1 LHAIIAELFS
11 LLTSEFRDYLDNTLP
26 RISSDWW
33 KDHVLSQLS
42 FQQIKIVEQHS
53 ITELSQLDLA
63 ALLRILDRNWF
74 EISRVEALPPGTRNY
89 VKELQ
94 TIRNKWAHAGSEK
107 VSNDDLFRDLD
118 TMQRL
123 ATAINMDKGV
133 IDKILREKQ
142 KLNAHQPD
150 KSSEQQVFNI
160 ENIQDKHTEFQPGN
174 IVCLRSDPAIEGAI
188 VKITYAIPEN
198 RYSVFI
204 STGMKEFYASQL
216 QPKQKPSS
224 VFELITLPQ
233 FHAHLS
239 AIQIQHPSISTL
251 YSLNASR
258 IDFIP
263 YQFRPVLKF
272 IRSDRPRLLIADGV
286 GVGKT
291 IEAGLILRELQAR
304 HDIKSV
310 LIICPKPLV
319 TERKWESE
327 MKRFDERFT
336 HLDGKTLRY
345 CLSETDLE
353 GEWPDQHAKTIIP
366 YSLFDETLLQGTA
379 TSAGRHKKKVPGLLD
394 LNPPPRFDLVIVD
407 ETHHIKNP
415 NTFAHKGVRF
425 FCDNAEAV
433 VFLTATPIMLGS
445 HDLFV
450 QLNILRPDLVIDEQS
465 FEHMAAPNPY
475 INRAIDSARAVC
487 DGWQEDVRI
496 ALSEAAATSW
506 GQSVL
511 NNDPEFIRVR
521 SMLESGGI
529 QQPEDRVALV
539 YDLEQMLTFS
549 GMISRTRRRDI
560 ADFTVRKP
568 VTVPIEFTPQQQ
580 QLHDDLL
587 DVQANILAHLHAS
600 INIKFLMTTIRRQAA
615 SCLFGLAP
623 LLQNILTRRLDELE
637 WDEMDTM
644 FVPSD
649 SATIDNIETQ
659 ILEVIEQVESLDPF
673 DPKLEALQKI
683 VAEKQM
689 EDNKRIILFSS
700 FRHTLSYLFEHLQA
714 DGVRVG
720 MVHGGTPDDER
731 VEFRKRFQLDHDEQD
746 ALDILLFSEIG
757 CEGLDYQFCDCMVNY
772 DLPWNPMRV
781 EQRIGRI
788 DRNGQK
794 SESVLIYN
802 MITPG
807 TVDAEIYERCLMRI
821 GVFNSALG
829 SGEEILG
836 EIAKEINGIAVDT
849 SLTDTQREEKL
860 QQIADNE
867 IRLVQEQQ
875 QLEDKQADFFGLR
888 LPYEQ
893 TQRDIDSAT
902 SYWLSPQ
909 ALESMVT
916 LYLQRIAGKEQEYVL
931 GEKPLKTLRISQDI
945 RSLLLKDFQA
955 LERKSG
961 KIHKE
966 WADWLK
972 GKTPT
977 LKLTFDAACASD
989 NPDTAFINPLHPL
1002 IRQSAKTLEPKE
1014 KVVTAIEVWDN
1025 SVQKGSYPFA
1035 IYQWKFHGVREDL
1048 VLYPVCES
1056 SKLRA
1061 RISGLLSQGRS
1072 INAAEQDIPD
1082 QSVFDALDSEHY
1094 ALWVDARSE
1103 HQEKTKRLAEHRR
1116 ESLAASHN
1124 ARVAMFREQLDQAT
1138 DEKIRRMRQSQL
1150 DSANADYERRVHEL
1164 KQAITQ
1170 ADITAQPVAYGVI
1183 QVHGEASNAE

>member
-1 LHAIIAELFS
+1 MHGIIAELLSQF
-11 LLTSEFRDYLDNTLP
+11 TSELCDYLGDTLS
-26 RISSDWW
+26 RLSADWW
-33 KDHVLSQLS
+33 QKYVLSQLS
-42 FQQIKIVEQHS
+42 FQQIQIVEQHKIS
-53 ITELSQLDLA
+53 ELSRLDLA
-63 ALLRILDRNWF
+63 ALLRILDRNWL
-74 EISRVEALPPGTRNY
+74 EISRVESFAPGTRNF

-94 TIRNKWAHAGSEK
+94 TIRNRWAHAGSEK
-107 VSNDDLFRDLD
+107 VPHDDLFRDFD

-123 ATAINMDKGV
+123 ASAINADKYF
-133 IDKILREKQ
+133 IDKIVEEKQ
-142 KLNAHQPD
+142 KLGNLQALKQPD
-150 KSSEQQVFNI
+150 VQSPAI
-160 ENIQDKHTEFQPGN
+160 EDLQSRAAEFQMGS
-174 IVCLRSDPAIEGAI
+174 IVCLRSAPSVEGAI
-188 VKITYAIPEN
+188 VNVTLSVPEN

-204 STGMKEFYASQL
+204 SAGIREYYASQL
-216 QPKQKPSS
+216 QAKQDISPTLRLSS
-224 VFELITLPQ
+224 LPQ

-239 AIQIQHPSISTL
+239 AIQIQHPSLSTL
-251 YSLNASR
+251 YSLNAAR

-304 HDIKSV
+304 NDIKSV

-319 TERKWESE
+319 TERKWETE

-336 HLDGKTLRY
+336 HLDGKALRY
-345 CLSETDLE
+345 CLNETDLE

-379 TSAGRHKKKVPGLLD
+379 ISAGRHKKKTQGLLA

-445 HDLFV
+445 RDLFT
-450 QLNILRPDLVIDEQS
+450 QLNILRPDMVIDEES

-475 INRAIDSARAVC
+475 INRAIDAARAAC
-487 DGWQEDVRI
+487 NGWQKEVRA

-511 NNDPEFIRVR
+511 SFDPEFIRI
-521 SMLESGGI
+521 LTLLDSGSLLPG
-529 QQPEDRVALV
+529 DRVSLI
-539 YDLEQMLTFS
+539 YDLEQTLTFS

-568 VTVPIEFTPQQQ
+568 VTVPVEFTPQQQ

-587 DVQANILAHLHAS
+587 TVQSTILSLLHDNT
-600 INIKFLMTTIRRQAA
+600 NIKFLMTTIRRQAA

-637 WDEMDTM
+637 WDEVDD
-644 FVPSD
+644 FFAPPDV
-649 SATIDNIETQ
+649 ATIDRIETQ
-659 ILEVIEQVESLDPF
+659 ILEVIEHAENLDPI

-683 VAEKQM
+683 IAEKQQA
-689 EDNKRIILFSS
+689 DNKRIILFSS
-700 FRHTLSYLFEHLQA
+700 FRHTLRYLFEHLQA

-731 VEFRKRFQLDHDEQD
+731 VGFRKRFQLDHGESD
-746 ALDILLFSEIG
+746 ALDVLLFSEIG

-802 MITPG
+802 LITPG

-829 SGEEILG
+829 AGEEILG
-836 EIAKEINGIAVDT
+836 EVAKEINDVAVDT
-849 SLTDTQREEKL
+849 ALTDHQREEKL

-867 IRLVQEQQ
+867 IRLIQEQQ

-888 LPYEQ
+888 LPSEQ
-893 TQRDIDSAT
+893 TQHDIDSAT

-909 ALESMVT
+909 ALENLAT
-916 LYLQRIAGKEQEYVL
+916 LYLQKIAGKNQKYLL
-931 GEKPLKTLRISQDI
+931 GEKQLKTLRVSQDV
-945 RSLLLKDFQA
+945 RDLLLKDFHA
-955 LERKSG
+955 LKVKSS
-961 KIHKE
+961 KTHKT

-977 LKLTFDAACASD
+977 LKLTFDAVCASD
-989 NPDTAFINPLHPL
+989 HPDIAFINPLHPL
-1002 IRQSAKTLEPKE
+1002 IRQSAKALEPRK
-1014 KVVTAIEVWDN
+1014 KIVTALEVWDN
-1025 SVQKGSYPFA
+1025 SVPAGNYPFV
-1035 IYQWKFHGVREDL
+1035 IYQWQFYGVREDL

-1056 SKLRA
+1056 SELRQKVA
-1061 RISGLLSQGRS
+1061 ELLPQGRTANS
-1072 INAAEQDIPD
+1072 ETQGMPNQLI
-1082 QSVFDALDSEHY
+1082 FDALDMVHH
-1094 ALWVDARSE
+1094 ALWDKARSE
-1103 HQEKTKRLAEHRR
+1103 HQESTKRLAEHRR
-1116 ESLAASHN
+1116 ESLTASHN

-1150 DSANADYERRVHEL
+1150 DSANADYERRTQKLEL
-1164 KQAITQ
+1164 AIGQ
-1170 ADITAQPVAYGVI
+1170 ADIIAQPVAYGII
-1183 QVHGEASNAE
+1183 QIHGVSNAE